1 MHLKKADSQMHKSPS
16 KKGNNRNKVSPEKK
30 KGFRKPVGQEN
41 PRIFWCKECNVPLLD
56 PGCGSCD
63 GEILEVKL
71 SGTGDIRFCSPYERE
86 VLGGLLLSEYGCDP
100 IGLHMVLLNKI
111 PGEDKTDEVIVDGL
125 KVGVLFYDM
134 SLMGHRFEPSATGA
148 QLLHSMTDS
157 RTVVLKK
164 TRSHLNGK
172 KVQAEMLDHFSNNI
186 KKGDHVIVVS
196 GNLVGSGIA
205 LCNSEDMGQ
214 AEGPVIR
221 VRKIL
226 GNSLMLNPKIS
237 MMDDAIK
244 ANLPHLRQLGKNA
257 MNTIKG
263 IANQKECRKLPVH
276 VSFSGGKDSL
286 VVLDLTLSALKNR
299 DVNAF
304 FLNTGIE
311 FPETV
316 DFVHDH
322 CEKRGIEL
330 IEEKAEN
337 AFWDNLESFGP
348 PAKDFRWCCK
358 VCKLA
363 PAGRIIDRCTEGG
376 GVCLTIDGKR
386 KHESFSR
393 ANIAASEKNPFVPD
407 QLNIFPIRDWRAI
420 EVWLYIHWRGLEY
433 NPLYDTGF
441 ERVGCY
447 LCPAELSAEYE
458 RLRDI
463 HPSLYGRWNEY
474 LLKWSRSRGLSDDYV
489 KHGLWRWKELPPKMV
504 NLAKELGIGTE
515 QVRVDED
522 FAITLTSGF
531 SPCREGGFTVEAVV
545 SGVLLSEAA
554 AVLNIIGTTVL
565 SEDLGMLLVRTGTD
579 SIKFFSS
586 GSLKV
591 TARTEDDAREYLKRT
606 AEQLMRINKC
616 TECGICLKVCPVN
629 AIALGSEK
637 GKLFISDECIR
648 CGRCTDACVVLKY
661 SDRLLSDILKLDGRS
676 ARRTSFE

>member
-1 MHLKKADSQMHKSPS
+1 MAMHLKKADSRMHKSPS
-16 KKGNNRNKVSPEKK
+16 KKGVRDHK
-30 KGFRKPVGQEN
+30 KGFRKPAGHDN
-41 PRIFWCKECNVPLLD
+41 PRIFWCKECNIPLIKPKCD
-56 PGCGSCD
+56 SCD

-71 SGTGDIRFCSPYERE
+71 SGSGDIRFCSPYERE
-86 VLGGLLLSEYGCDP
+86 VLGGLLLSEYDCDP

-111 PGEDKTDEVIVDGL
+111 PGDDKTDEVIVDGL
-125 KVGVLFYDM
+125 KIGVLFYDM
-134 SLMGHRFEPSATGA
+134 HVMAYRFEPSATGA
-148 QLLHSMTDS
+148 QLLHSVTGS
-157 RTVVLKK
+157 RTVILKK

-172 KVQAEMLDHFSNNI
+172 KVQAEMLEHFSNDI
-186 KKGDHVIVVS
+186 KKGDPVIVVS

-205 LCNSEDMGQ
+205 LCNSDDMGHI
-214 AEGPVIR
+214 EGPVIR

-226 GNSLMLNPKIS
+226 TNTMVLNQRIS
-237 MMDDAIK
+237 VMDDVIK
-244 ANLPHLRQLGKNA
+244 ANLPHLRQFGKNA

-263 IANQKECRKLPVH
+263 IANQKEYRDLPVH

-299 DVNAF
+299 DVSAF

-330 IEEKAEN
+330 IEAKAGN

-363 PAGRIIDRCTEGG
+363 PAGSIIDRCTENGS
-376 GVCLTIDGKR
+376 VCLTIDGKR

-458 RLRDI
+458 RLREI
-463 HPSLYGRWNEY
+463 HPSMYGRWNDY
-474 LLKWSRSRGLSDDYV
+474 LLKWARSRGLSDDYV

-504 NLAKELGIGTE
+504 NLAKELGIETE

-522 FAITLTSGF
+522 FAIILTSGF
-531 SPCREGGFTVEAVV
+531 SPCREGGYTVEAAV

-565 SEDLGMLLVRTGTD
+565 SEDLGMLLVRTGRD

-629 AIALGSEK
+629 AITLGSEK
-637 GKLFISDECIR
+637 GKLFISDACIR

>member
-1 MHLKKADSQMHKSPS
+1 MSMHLKKANSQMHKTPS
-16 KKGNNRNKVSPEKK
+16 KKDNKGGRLKK
-30 KGFRKPVGQEN
+30 KGFRKPAGHDN
-41 PRIFWCKECNVPLLD
+41 PHIFWCKECNVPLIK
-56 PGCGSCD
+56 PECGSCG
-63 GEILEVKL
+63 GEVLEVKL
-71 SGTGDIRFCSPYERE
+71 SGSGDVRFCSPYERE
-86 VLGGLLLSEYGCDP
+86 ILGGLLLSEYGCDP
-100 IGLHMVLLNKI
+100 VGLHMVLLNKI
-111 PGEDKTDEVIVDGL
+111 PGDDKTDEVIADGL
-125 KVGVLFYDM
+125 KIGVLFYDM
-134 SLMGHRFEPSATGA
+134 YQMAYRFEPSAIGA
-148 QLLHSMTDS
+148 QLLHSMTRN

-172 KVQAEMLDHFSNNI
+172 KVQAEMLEHFSDDI
-186 KKGDHVIVVS
+186 KKGDPVIVLS

-205 LCNSEDMGQ
+205 LCNSEDMGRI
-214 AEGPVIR
+214 EGPVVR
-221 VRKIL
+221 VRKVL
-226 GNSLMLNPKIS
+226 SNSLMLNPKIS
-237 MMDDAIK
+237 VMDDVIR

-263 IANQKECRKLPVH
+263 IANQKEYRDLPVH

-286 VVLDLTLSALKNR
+286 VVLDLTLSAVKNR
-299 DVNAF
+299 NVSAF
-304 FLNTGIE
+304 FLDTGIE

-316 DFVHDH
+316 DFVHDY

-330 IEEKAEN
+330 IEARAWN

-363 PAGRIIDRCTEGG
+363 PAGSIIDRCSENG

-393 ANIAASEKNPFVPD
+393 ANIAASERNPFVPD
-407 QLNIFPIRDWRAI
+407 QLNVFPIRDWRAI
-420 EVWLYIHWRGLEY
+420 EVWLYIHWRELEY

-458 RLRDI
+458 RLREI
-463 HPSLYGRWNEY
+463 HPSMYDRWNDY
-474 LLKWSRSRGLSDDYV
+474 LLKWARSRGLSDDYV
-489 KHGLWRWKELPPKMV
+489 RHGLWRWKELPPKMV
-504 NLAKELGIGTE
+504 NLAKELGINTD

-522 FAITLTSGF
+522 FSISLTSGF
-531 SPCREGGFTVEAVV
+531 SPCREGGYTVEASVR
-545 SGVLLSEAA
+545 GVLASEAA
-554 AVLNIIGTTVL
+554 AVLNILGPTVF
-565 SEDLGMLLVRTGTD
+565 SEEIGMLLVRMGQD

-591 TARTEDDAREYLKRT
+591 TAGTENDAREYLKRT

-616 TECGICLKVCPVN
+616 TQCGICLKVCPVN
-629 AIALGSEK
+629 AITLGSEK

-661 SDRLLSDILKLDGRS
+661 SDRLLSDILKMDGRS
-676 ARRTSFE
+676 ARGTYFE